1 MRGSDSCFLFGTRR
15 DYTFIY
21 FGVKCV
27 IVAAIPPPEGSSMA
41 LGDNAADEV
50 SVLEIIWRLSQVN
63 PNVPRPQTGLSLD
76 IDPHAFDVLQL
87 EHCIEEWHNIAESYR
102 ELAQLAIE
110 AAARHYNLSNTL
122 TKRLAEVV
130 AQLRRQA

>member
-1 MRGSDSCFLFGTRR
+1 
-15 DYTFIY
+15 
-21 FGVKCV
+21 
-27 IVAAIPPPEGSSMA
+27 MA

-50 SVLEIIWRLSQVN
+50 SVLEIMWRLSAVN

-76 IDPHAFDVLQL
+76 IDAHAHDVMQL
-87 EHCIEEWHNIAESYR
+87 EHCIAEWEQIATSYR
-102 ELAQLAIE
+102 DLAQLAIE

-130 AQLRRQA
+130 EQLRRRS